1 MGALHEKQLLEVVAY
16 LCHFIR
22 HEVIHPEG
30 MFFQKD
36 HKLAMDPKFISLHD
50 WANQQHRA
58 ASSSVGK
65 WKKSMYS
72 SSSFNDVL

>member
-1 MGALHEKQLLEVVAY
+1 M
-16 LCHFIR
+16 

-30 MFFQKD
+30 IFFQKD
-36 HKLAMDPKFISLHD
+36 HELATDSKYISLCD

-65 WKKSMYS
+65 
-72 SSSFNDVL
+72 